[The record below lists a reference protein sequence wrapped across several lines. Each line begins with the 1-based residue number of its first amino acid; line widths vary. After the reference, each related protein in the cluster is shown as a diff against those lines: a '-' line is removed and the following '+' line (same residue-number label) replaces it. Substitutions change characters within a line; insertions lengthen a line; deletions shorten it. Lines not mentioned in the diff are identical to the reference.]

1 MPEVFMEQAVA
12 IPHATLLRR
21 LEQSEDLRDFAIQ
34 MWLQNPN
41 LALQGGERVRQ
52 LLIDLAAVPPA
63 PTFAWEQSETGASP

>member
-12 IPHATLLRR
+12 IPHATLLMR

-34 MWLQNPN
+34 MWLQNPH

-63 PTFAWEQSETGASP
+63 PTITGSGS